1 MLWPDTWNN
10 YFQPQTAQAAWQALE
25 SAGYRVEVPRGH
37 VCCGRPLYDFGMLD
51 RAKRYLLQV
60 LDTLGP
66 QLQARTPIVVLEPS
80 GASVFRDDA
89 RNLLANDPRVQQLAR
104 QTYLLSEFLAH
115 HAPDYQPPVRNG
127 QHIVL
132 HGHRHQKPYMRE
144 EIQLLQST
152 GAHVEVLDSGCCG
165 MAGPFGF
172 EKDKYEISKTLANRV
187 LIPAAQ
193 RASRD
198 SIIVTNGFS
207 CREQISQLGGEMLSI
222 SAKYWLE
229 IVQRT

>member
-1 MLWPDTWNN
+1 
-10 YFQPQTAQAAWQALE
+10 
-25 SAGYRVEVPRGH
+25 
-37 VCCGRPLYDFGMLD
+37 MLD
-51 RAKRYLLQV
+51 RAKKYLLQV

-80 GASVFRDDA
+80 CASVFRDDA
-89 RNLLANDPRVQQLAR
+89 QNLLANDPRVEQLAR

-115 HAPDYQPPVRNG
+115 HAPDYHPPVRNG

-132 HGHRHQKPYMRE
+132 HGHCHQKLYMRE

-152 GAHVEVLDSGCCG
+152 GAHVKVLDSGCCG

-187 LIPAAQ
+187 LIPAVQGAPG
-193 RASRD
+193 D

-207 CREQISQLGGEMLSI
+207 CREQISQLTGRDAVHLSQI
-222 SAKYWLE
+222 LARK
-229 IVQRT
+229 